1 MAIQRWT
8 VRDVPGY
15 VAYSNNAY
23 STWVNANAAH
33 PFDGTETNYVTVD
46 ALQSSGST
54 IVIAPVSGSY
64 YLTGAADNKGTANL
78 RRNNDFAGSSTFAIN
93 GFAHS
98 GKSSASISMVKGDQ
112 IAIAWEFSN
121 NPTNDPNGTFAVNPC
136 CVALVLYGPDTPTV
150 PSVSLNTVPYEESP
164 SVIQGDE
171 TDGCVT
177 LAWSATGVDLT
188 SASMT
193 DYTFDEDDYGGSEE
207 FCPVNE
213 SAVTTWTKT
222 YTYSATNDGGTS
234 STTKTI
240 TVYIKPTLNLYADGD
255 STSSNIT
262 AGGTSTISWDI
273 SGSGS
278 SVVWTSGGLTNNLAT
293 SSSTVTL
300 FDDRV
305 YCGYASGLGGNS
317 DTVCVTV
324 NVNQIPVIDEFSAPT
339 TLDYGTDGTI
349 EVDHTYANTSATLEV
364 YYNYGS
370 GDVEHETINLTVA
383 TSSKLADKDGTANV
397 VEEFD
402 TGITYNNIGPR
413 SITWILTVVGSGGTK
428 TATQTTTINIDETP
442 DNITIQETDELLR
455 GEDPVYTPDILPEDI
470 VQSQLYLIDCIDIP
484 VEIKSNYPI
493 KVDINKSGT
502 WTDVREI

>member
-8 VRDVPGY
+8 CRDTPGY
-15 VAYSNNAY
+15 VAFSNVAY
-23 STWVNANAAH
+23 SDWMNSHACH
-33 PFDGTETNYVTVD
+33 PFDATATDPATVD
-46 ALQSSGST
+46 ALQSAGSK

-64 YLTGAADNKGTANL
+64 YLTGGTDNKGTVNL
-78 RRNNDFAGSSTFAIN
+78 RRNDDFAGSKTISIN
-93 GFAHS
+93 GFTHS
-98 GKSSASISMVKGDQ
+98 GKSTESITFVKGDQ

-121 NPTNDPNGTFAVNPC
+121 NPNGGTFASNPC
-136 CVALVLYGPDTPTV
+136 CIALVLYGPDTPSV
-150 PSVSLNTVPYEESP
+150 PSVSLNTVPNEESP
-164 SVIQGDE
+164 SVIQGADPG
-171 TDGCVT
+171 GCVT

-222 YTYSATNDGGTS
+222 YTYSATNAGGTS

-300 FDDRV
+300 FDDQV
-305 YCGYASGLGGNS
+305 YCGYASGLGGTS

-324 NVNQIPVIDEFSAPT
+324 NVNQIPVIDEFTAPT
-339 TLDYGTDGTI
+339 TLDYGTDGI
-349 EVDHTYANTSATLEV
+349 IKVDHTYANTSATLEV

-370 GDVEHETINLTVA
+370 GDVEHETINLTAA

-397 VEEFD
+397 VEEFG

-442 DNITIQETDELLR
+442 DNITIQETDELLK

-470 VQSQLYLIDCIDIP
+470 VESELYLIDGIDIP